1 MLMLIFRL
9 RNANSILLKRMRQN
23 AHALGCCVM
32 AFLILPMTMAF
43 GQEKGGPQAPSSNR
57 SGGSGVGLNTA
68 TPNSEGGGSGSAAR
82 LFGQSS
88 FCGSVPEGKATGG
101 VLPLSFKDAIDRGLR
116 NNLGILLQSDNSLIA
131 RGQKWQELS
140 ALLPNLSANVN
151 VSVTQIDLA
160 AQGFRFS
167 KAFGGVPNVI
177 GPIGIFQTHV
187 FVTQS
192 LFDFNKIERNRAA
205 ASNEKAV
212 SYSYKD
218 ARDTVVLAVGN
229 VYLQTL
235 SAQARVETT
244 QAQVETAQ
252 ALSDKSADQQKAGVI
267 PAIDALRARVEL
279 QSQQQQFIVARNTF
293 AKQKLA
299 LARVIGL
306 PVGQEFTLTD
316 KAPYEPLA
324 AMSLEQA
331 LQRAYTLR
339 TDYQAAAQRVRTA
352 EYLRRAATAEHFPTL
367 DLAGDYG
374 DAGIRPGSSHGVFQV
389 GATLS
394 IPIFAGGK
402 THGEVLEAE
411 ASLRQSRQQ
420 LENLRGQIDY
430 DVRSALLDL
439 AAAAEQVEVA
449 KSSIDLANQALTQAR
464 DRFSAGVTDNLEVV
478 QAQESLAAASENY
491 ISSLYAHNL
500 AKVSLARA
508 MGFAEEGVRQYLQ
521 SK

>member
-1 MLMLIFRL
+1 MRTVWQLNCGLSLRGRAPKSVFTGIIF
-9 RNANSILLKRMRQN
+9 AFS
-23 AHALGCCVM
+23 AL
-32 AFLILPMTMAF
+32 FLAPNLVF
-43 GQEKGGPQAPSSNR
+43 GQEAGGATSPSASR
-57 SGGSGVGLNTA
+57 SSDNSSGLGTPATGAGTGVGSIGSVSGV
-68 TPNSEGGGSGSAAR
+68 P
-82 LFGQSS
+82 GQSS
-88 FCGSVPEGKATGG
+88 FSGSVPEGKAIAG
-101 VLPLSFKDAIDRGLR
+101 VISLSFKDAIDRGLR
-116 NNLGILLQSDNSLIA
+116 NNLGILLESDNSLSA
-131 RGQKWQELS
+131 RGQKWRELS

-151 VSVTQIDLA
+151 ESVEQIDLA
-160 AQGFRFS
+160 AQGFRFRN
-167 KAFGGVPNVI
+167 AFGGVPNVI
-177 GPIGIFQTHV
+177 GPIGIFQTHI
-187 FVTQS
+187 FLTQS
-192 LFDFNKIERNRAA
+192 LFDLNAIDRNRAA
-205 ASNEKAV
+205 SSNEKVAK
-212 SYSYKD
+212 YTYKD

-229 VYLQTL
+229 AYLETL

-252 ALSDKSADQQKAGVI
+252 ALSDKSTDQQNAGVI

-279 QSQQQQFIVARNTF
+279 QSQQQRFIVARNDY
-293 AKQKLA
+293 AKQKLV

-306 PVGQEFTLTD
+306 PVGQEFALSD

-331 LQRAYTLR
+331 LQRAYSQR
-339 TDYQAAAQRVRTA
+339 SDYQAAAQRVRSA

-367 DLAGDYG
+367 DIAGNYG
-374 DAGIRPGSSHGVFQV
+374 DAGIRPGSSHGVFQL

-402 THGEVLEAE
+402 THGEVLQAE

-420 LENLRGQIDY
+420 LENMRGQIDY
-430 DVRSALLDL
+430 EVRSALLDL

-449 KSSIDLANQALTQAR
+449 RSSIDLSTQTLTQAR

-491 ISSLYAHNL
+491 ISSLYSHNL

-508 MGFAEEGVRQYLQ
+508 IGFAEEGVRQYLQ

>member
-1 MLMLIFRL
+1 MWL
-9 RNANSILLKRMRQN
+9 
-23 AHALGCCVM
+23 
-32 AFLILPMTMAF
+32 AFSVNPAF
-43 GQEKGGPQAPSSNR
+43 GQETGSAQTASPGRSSA
-57 SGGSGVGLNTA
+57 GGVGINSA
-68 TPNSEGGGSGSAAR
+68 TSSSEGNTGSGSAASI
-82 LFGQSS
+82 FGQSS
-88 FCGSVPEGKATGG
+88 FSGSVPEGKATSE

-116 NNLGILLQSDNSLIA
+116 NNLGILLQSDNTLTA
-131 RGQKWQELS
+131 RGQRWQELS
-140 ALLPNLSANVN
+140 ALLPSVSANVN
-151 VSVTQIDLA
+151 ETVEQIDLA
-160 AQGFRFS
+160 AQGFRFRS
-167 KAFGGVPNVI
+167 TLGGVPNVI
-177 GPIGIFQTHV
+177 GPIGVFQTHI
-187 FVTQS
+187 FLTQS
-192 LFDFNKIERNRAA
+192 LFNFNAIERKRAA
-205 ASNEKAV
+205 SSNEKAV

-229 VYLQTL
+229 AYLETL
-235 SAQARVETT
+235 SAQARVETI
-244 QAQVETAQ
+244 QAEVETAQ

-279 QSQQQQFIVARNTF
+279 QSQQQQFIVARNNF
-293 AKQKLA
+293 AKQKLV

-306 PVGQEFTLTD
+306 PVGQEFALTD
-316 KAPYEPLA
+316 RAPYQPLA
-324 AMSLEQA
+324 AMSLGQA
-331 LQRAYTLR
+331 LQRAYLLR

-352 EYLRRAATAEHFPTL
+352 QYLRRAATAEHYPTL
-367 DLAGDYG
+367 DLAGNYG
-374 DAGIRPGSSHGVFQV
+374 DAGIRPGSSHSVFQL

-402 THGEVLEAE
+402 THAEVLETE

-449 KSSIDLANQALTQAR
+449 KSSIDLANQALIQSR

-478 QAQESLAAASENY
+478 QAQESLAAANENY